1 MNFRLHGREYL
12 IMDPA
17 RGKYCQHYAFTDL
30 RLYYANYDPTTRL
43 YNGPI
48 AGGGECRPDGDILY
62 LKEVEIL
69 LKYASFKC

>member
-1 MNFRLHGREYL
+1 
-12 IMDPA
+12 MDPA

-30 RLYYANYDPTTRL
+30 RLYYQNYDPITRL
-43 YNGPI
+43 YKCPI
-48 AGGGECRPDGDILY
+48 PGCGECMPDGDIIY